1 METFILVLEII
12 GTVAFA
18 ISGAMTGL
26 KKKMD
31 IFGVI
36 ILGLTTAVGGGILRD
51 IILGITPPK
60 TFQNPRYALIAI
72 LVGIII
78 FIPTIHRGLLRRQ
91 RIYDFSVI
99 IMDALGLGIFT
110 VVGIRAAFE
119 VSQSFNGF
127 LLVFVGVVTGVG
139 GGIMRDILAGDTP
152 YIFIRHIY
160 ASASIAGAIV
170 SVVLWSYIDHIYAM
184 LAGTVLIVLIRL
196 LSFLFKWNLPR
207 AKGIEYISEQVKT
220 TKSKGQRD

>member
-1 METFILVLEII
+1 MATFILVLEII

-18 ISGAMTGL
+18 VSGAMTGL

-31 IFGVI
+31 IFGVV

-51 IILGITPPK
+51 IILGITPPQ
-60 TFQNPRYALIAI
+60 TFQNPRYALVAI
-72 LVGIII
+72 MVSIII
-78 FIPTIHRGLLRRQ
+78 FIPAIHRSLLRRQ

-99 IMDALGLGIFT
+99 IMDAIGLGIFT

-152 YIFIRHIY
+152 YIFVRHIY
-160 ASASIAGAIV
+160 ASASIAGSIV
-170 SVVLWSYIDHIYAM
+170 SVLLWSYIEHIYAM
-184 LAGTVLIVLIRL
+184 LAGTILIVLVRL

-207 AKGIEYISEQVKT
+207 AKGIEHISVQIKT
-220 TKSKGQRD
+220 PKDKRQRD